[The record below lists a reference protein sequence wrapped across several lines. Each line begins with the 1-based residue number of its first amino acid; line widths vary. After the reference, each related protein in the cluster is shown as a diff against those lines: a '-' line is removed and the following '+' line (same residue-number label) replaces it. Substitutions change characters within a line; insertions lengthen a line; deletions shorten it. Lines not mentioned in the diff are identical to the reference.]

1 MKNGGMRG
9 VSLGDGDAFNQTRT
23 GFIKLDKDIN
33 MWLTM
38 SLSNVFLS
46 SNITQSQLTQ
56 MGNFEYGED
65 LYIFFLFY
73 NKKKK
78 RGCWN

>member
-1 MKNGGMRG
+1 
-9 VSLGDGDAFNQTRT
+9 
-23 GFIKLDKDIN
+23 

-46 SNITQSQLTQ
+46 SNITQSQLNKWAILN
-56 MGNFEYGED
+56 MEKI
-65 LYIFFLFY
+65 YIYFFLFY

-78 RGCWN
+78 EDVGIKLDWLEKVNVVITLGLHDHH

>member
-1 MKNGGMRG
+1 
-9 VSLGDGDAFNQTRT
+9 
-23 GFIKLDKDIN
+23 

-65 LYIFFLFY
+65 IFFFFIII
-73 NKKKK
+73 KKEK
-78 RGCWN
+78 RMLELNLIDLRSLMW

>member
-1 MKNGGMRG
+1 
-9 VSLGDGDAFNQTRT
+9 
-23 GFIKLDKDIN
+23 

-65 LYIFFLFY
+65 IYIFFLFY
-73 NKKKK
+73 NNKKKK
-78 RGCWN
+78 RMLELNLIDLRSLMW

>member
-1 MKNGGMRG
+1 MEAWGGLTW
-9 VSLGDGDAFNQTRT
+9 SNQTRT

-65 LYIFFLFY
+65 IYIFFSFL
-73 NKKKK
+73 
-78 RGCWN
+78 

>member
-1 MKNGGMRG
+1 
-9 VSLGDGDAFNQTRT
+9 
-23 GFIKLDKDIN
+23 

-65 LYIFFLFY
+65 IYIFFLFY

-78 RGCWN
+78 KDVGIKLDWLEKFNVVITLGLHDHH

>member
-1 MKNGGMRG
+1 
-9 VSLGDGDAFNQTRT
+9 
-23 GFIKLDKDIN
+23 

-65 LYIFFLFY
+65 IYIFFLFY

-78 RGCWN
+78 KDVGIKLDWLEKVNVVITLGLHDHH